1 MAVFWEKKYCNHRI
15 PADRVSLQMPD
26 LSWPGW
32 GIVVSVLLA
41 VIPALMRF
49 RDMLTRLKNLITEI
63 LGVIVLMSGL
73 FLFVEAVPQ
82 WSQIQAEIAQL
93 SANSTPGLDEHVQTL
108 YTLYFGAISLMMLG
122 GLLTLFGILGRMT
135 PTSKKK

>member
-1 MAVFWEKKYCNHRI
+1 
-15 PADRVSLQMPD
+15 MPD

-49 RDMLTRLKNLITEI
+49 RDMLTRLKNMITEI
-63 LGVIVLMSGL
+63 FGVIVLMGGL
-73 FLFVEAVPQ
+73 FLFAEAVPQ
-82 WSQIQAEIAQL
+82 WSQIHTEIARL
-93 SANSTPGLDEHVQTL
+93 SANSTAGLDEHVQTL

-122 GLLTLFGILGRMT
+122 GMLTLFGILGRI
-135 PTSKKK
+135 TSTTKRK